1 MHAQRMHTNKL
12 NGDNTHKHPQKNLE
26 TIRKIDVDKLTV
38 LLSVFFLYSKW
49 FCSQTAPQ
57 NTHT

>member
-1 MHAQRMHTNKL
+1 MHTNKL

-38 LLSVFFLYSKW
+38 LLSVFFLYSEW